1 MFRFE
6 LVSMFVGIV
15 VTVLMLRSKQWGEAT
30 FVGSQVLAFSFS
42 YWFLS
47 VNRAVLLWFPLFL
60 LIGERAALW
69 LAPEAPRDRRL
80 WLGALWAL
88 AVVVMS
94 LWAWAY
100 YLGLW
105 AG

>member
-1 MFRFE
+1 
-6 LVSMFVGIV
+6 
-15 VTVLMLRSKQWGEAT
+15 
-30 FVGSQVLAFSFS
+30 VLAFSFS